1 MKPQL
6 LFVISGRKG
15 KWCDMVGNA
24 GEQVDVLLLAE
35 DLSLVGLFGD
45 KKENEDGDEHYSL
58 I

>member
-1 MKPQL
+1 
-6 LFVISGRKG
+6 
-15 KWCDMVGNA
+15 MVGNA